1 MRITWSTNLETG
13 IRSIDLQHQELIG
26 MLNELDAAHTAG
38 GDQALLA
45 DVLQRLDAYVAFHF
59 GTEESLMA
67 SLPRTEQHTEE
78 HLRQHYA
85 FIEQLHQMRALAKQE
100 NPQVMLA
107 LIDYLNAW
115 LYEHIL
121 KTDRSL
127 GALLNS
133 QTAKSL
139 ELSSRLSDDKG
150 GA

>member
-1 MRITWSTNLETG
+1 MRITWSSNLETG
-13 IRSIDLQHQELIG
+13 IRSIDLQHQELIS
-26 MLNELDAAHTAG
+26 MLNELDAAHISG

-67 SLPRTEQHTEE
+67 SLPPTEQHTAE
-78 HLRQHYA
+78 HLREHNA
-85 FIEQLHQMRALAKQE
+85 FIKQLHQMRSLAKQE
-100 NPQVMLA
+100 NPQVMLD
-107 LIDYLNAW
+107 LINYLNAW

-133 QTAKSL
+133 QTAKSF
-139 ELSSRLSDDKG
+139 ELSGRLSADRG
-150 GA
+150 RA